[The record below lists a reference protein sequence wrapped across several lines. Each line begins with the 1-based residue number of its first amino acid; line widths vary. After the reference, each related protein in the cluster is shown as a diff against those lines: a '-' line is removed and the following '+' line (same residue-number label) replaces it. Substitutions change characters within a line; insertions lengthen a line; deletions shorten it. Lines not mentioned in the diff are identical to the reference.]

1 MNILIFI
8 FTVIA
13 DIIIIIIIIII
24 IVTTETLGNNS
35 INDLLCK
42 FMPNLH

>member
-13 DIIIIIIIIII
+13 NIII

>member
-13 DIIIIIIIIII
+13 DIIIII
-24 IVTTETLGNNS
+24 TTKTLGNNS
-35 INDLLCK
+35 MNNLL
-42 FMPNLH
+42 FQSMANLH

>member
-13 DIIIIIIIIII
+13 DIIIIIIIII

>member
-13 DIIIIIIIIII
+13 DIIIII
-24 IVTTETLGNNS
+24 TTETLGNNS
-35 INDLLCK
+35 IN
-42 FMPNLH
+42 NLSLANPDMF

>member
-13 DIIIIIIIIII
+13 DIIVIIIIIIMMI
-24 IVTTETLGNNS
+24 TTEKYK
-35 INDLLCK
+35 LCK
-42 FMPNLH
+42 SMSNLH

>member
-13 DIIIIIIIIII
+13 DIIIII
-24 IVTTETLGNNS
+24 TTETLGNNS
-35 INDLLCK
+35 INNLLCQS
-42 FMPNLH
+42 MPNLH

>member
-8 FTVIA
+8 FTAIA
-13 DIIIIIIIIII
+13 DIIIIIIIII

>member
-1 MNILIFI
+1 MNIFIFI

-13 DIIIIIIIIII
+13 DIIIIIIIII

-42 FMPNLH
+42 FMPKLH

>member
-13 DIIIIIIIIII
+13 DIII
-24 IVTTETLGNNS
+24 VTTETLGNNS
-35 INDLLCK
+35 IKDLLCK

>member
-1 MNILIFI
+1 MNILIFN

-24 IVTTETLGNNS
+24 TTEKLENNS
-35 INDLLCK
+35 INNLLYK
-42 FMPNLH
+42 FMSNID